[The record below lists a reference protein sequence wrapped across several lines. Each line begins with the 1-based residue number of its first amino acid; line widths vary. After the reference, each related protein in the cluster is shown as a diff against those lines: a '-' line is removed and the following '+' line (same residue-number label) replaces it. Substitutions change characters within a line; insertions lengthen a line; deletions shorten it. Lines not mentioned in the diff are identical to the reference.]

1 MVGLLV
7 MIVLV
12 EGLKKKSVNLELPRL
27 ICMGEAIGLVDG
39 KLNALVPCAIDD
51 VEGVG
56 ALGPV
61 NPVKS
66 SHCVNVPKR
75 ELLGVRDTSVGTPFT
90 DCAQT
95 GLTII
100 PAIRHPATML
110 HVFMTMHSVKEQ
122 PWINDAS
129 ITNDRLSGQ
138 AYFCRF

>member
-1 MVGLLV
+1 M
-7 MIVLV
+7 
-12 EGLKKKSVNLELPRL
+12 KKKSVNLELPRL

-61 NPVKS
+61 SPVKS

-75 ELLGVRDTSVGTPFT
+75 ELLGVRDTSVGTPLT

-122 PWINDAS
+122 P
-129 ITNDRLSGQ
+129 
-138 AYFCRF
+138 